1 MSLALENDLTKE
13 FQCGVASVA
22 FSKLTHIHMSSL
34 LLAFLCLIPMSTVA
48 QSITFKQSLASEVAR
63 HSVLS
68 AFYKER
74 RYKSLWTGSSANERE
89 RLSALIMAFSQAEI
103 HGLPGNLF
111 SDTKLQRKIRQ
122 AKTDRQLGAIE
133 AQLTLE
139 FLKYVSVVGTGIL
152 VPSEVDKEIV
162 RKVPRPNFKAI
173 LLKLTRSNPRA
184 YFRALIP
191 KSSEYTQLVKEKI
204 RLENALNQGG
214 WGPTVPLSTLKVG
227 ATGSAVVVLRK
238 RLTKMGFLRATTS
251 VNFDARLIEGL
262 KRFQQAHGLKVDGE
276 AGFTTL
282 RQINITMEQRLA
294 SVLVAMERERWNN
307 RPLGERHIMVNLTDF
322 TAKIMDHGIA
332 TFVSKSV
339 VGANDSIRRSPEFSD
354 VMRFMI
360 INPSWYVPR
369 SIIIQEYL
377 PLLKSDP
384 EAVSHLE
391 LRDDFGNVVSRSGID
406 FESYTNQDFPFGMR
420 EPPSQSNALG
430 LVKFMFPNI
439 HNIYLHDT
447 PAKNLFGKE
456 VRAFS
461 HGCIRLGRPFEFAY
475 ALLARQE
482 NDPERIFNDAL
493 SSGTEIRINLETP
506 VPVHLIY
513 RTAITKPG
521 GGLEFRRDVYGR
533 DAKIW
538 EALKR
543 QGVVLRSITG

>member
-1 MSLALENDLTKE
+1 M
-13 FQCGVASVA
+13 A
-22 FSKLTHIHMSSL
+22 FFKLTHIHVVSL
-34 LLAFLCLIPMSTVA
+34 LLAFLCLLPKSTIA
-48 QSITFKQSLASEVAR
+48 QSITFKQSLASEVLQN
-63 HSVLS
+63 SVLS

-74 RYKSLWTGSSANERE
+74 GYKSLWMGSSANERE

-103 HGLPGNLF
+103 HGLPAKLF
-111 SDTKLQRKIRQ
+111 STTDLQRKITQ
-122 AKTDRQLGAIE
+122 AKTDRQRGAIE
-133 AQLTLE
+133 AQLTFK
-139 FLKYVSVVGTGIL
+139 FLKYVSVVRTGIL

-173 LLKLTRSNPRA
+173 LLKLTRSYPRA
-184 YFRALIP
+184 YFRALLP
-191 KSSEYTQLVKEKI
+191 KSSEYTQLIKEKK
-204 RLENALNQGG
+204 RLENALSQGG
-214 WGPTVPLSTLKVG
+214 WGPTLPLFVLKFG
-227 ATGSAVVVLRK
+227 TTGDAVVALRK

-251 VNFDARLIEGL
+251 VNFDAKLVEGV
-262 KRFQQAHGLKVDGE
+262 KRFQRAHGLKVDGE

-307 RPLGERHIMVNLTDF
+307 RPLGERHILVNLTDF
-322 TAKIMDHGIA
+322 TAKIMDHGIP

-339 VGANDSIRRSPEFSD
+339 VGANDSFRRSPEFSD
-354 VMRFMI
+354 MMRFMI
-360 INPSWYVPR
+360 INPSWYVPK
-369 SIIIQEYL
+369 SIVIQEYL
-377 PLLKSDP
+377 PLLKDDP
-384 EAVSHLE
+384 ESVSHLE
-391 LRDDFGNVVSRSGID
+391 LRDDFGNVVSRVDID
-406 FESYTNQDFPFGMR
+406 FQSYTSKDFPFGMR
-420 EPPSQSNALG
+420 EPPSQNNALG

-461 HGCIRLGRPFEFAY
+461 HGCIRLGSPFEFAY

-482 NDPERIFNDAL
+482 NDPERVFSDAL

-513 RTAITKPG
+513 RTAITKLG

-543 QGVVLRSITG
+543 QGVVLRSITS

>member
-1 MSLALENDLTKE
+1 M
-13 FQCGVASVA
+13 A
-22 FSKLTHIHMSSL
+22 FFKLTHIHVVSL
-34 LLAFLCLIPMSTVA
+34 LLAFLCLLPKSTIA
-48 QSITFKQSLASEVAR
+48 QSITFKQSLASEVLQN
-63 HSVLS
+63 SVLS

-74 RYKSLWTGSSANERE
+74 GYKSLWMGSSANERE

-103 HGLPGNLF
+103 HGLPAKLF
-111 SDTKLQRKIRQ
+111 SATDLQRKITQ
-122 AKTDRQLGAIE
+122 AKTDRQRGAIE
-133 AQLTLE
+133 ALLTLK
-139 FLKYVSVVGTGIL
+139 FLKYVSVVRTGIL

-162 RKVPRPNFKAI
+162 RKVPQPNFKAI

-184 YFRALIP
+184 YFRALLP

-204 RLENALNQGG
+204 RLENALSQGG
-214 WGPTVPLSTLKVG
+214 WGPTVPLSVLKAG
-227 ATGSAVVVLRK
+227 ANGGAVVALRK

-251 VNFDARLIEGL
+251 VKFDTKLVEGL
-262 KRFQQAHGLKVDGE
+262 KNFQRAHGLKVDGE

-282 RQINITMEQRLA
+282 RQINKTMEQRLT

-307 RPLGERHIMVNLTDF
+307 RPRGERHILVNLTDF

-339 VGANDSIRRSPEFSD
+339 VGANDSFRRSPEFSD
-354 VMRFMI
+354 MMRFMI

-377 PLLKSDP
+377 PLLKDDP
-384 EAVSHLE
+384 ESVSHLE
-391 LRDDFGNVVSRSGID
+391 LRDDFGNVVSRVDID
-406 FESYTNQDFPFGMR
+406 FQSYTSKDFPFGMR
-420 EPPSQSNALG
+420 EPPSQNNALG

-461 HGCIRLGRPFEFAY
+461 HGCIRLGSPFEFAY

-482 NDPERIFNDAL
+482 NDPERVFSDAL

>member
-1 MSLALENDLTKE
+1 M
-13 FQCGVASVA
+13 
-22 FSKLTHIHMSSL
+22 SL
-34 LLAFLCLIPMSTVA
+34 LLAFLCLLPKSTTA
-48 QSITFKQSLASEVAR
+48 QSITFKQSLASEVLQD
-63 HSVLS
+63 SVLS

-74 RYKSLWTGSSANERE
+74 KYKSLWMGSSANERE

-103 HGLPGNLF
+103 HGLPAKLF
-111 SDTKLQRKIRQ
+111 SATDLQRKIKQ
-122 AKTDRQLGAIE
+122 AKTDKQRGAIE
-133 AQLTLE
+133 AQLTLK
-139 FLKYVSVVGTGIL
+139 FLKYVSVVRNGIL

-184 YFRALIP
+184 YFRGLLP
-191 KSSEYTQLVKEKI
+191 KSSEYTQLIKEKT
-204 RLENALNQGG
+204 RLENALSQGG
-214 WGPTVPLSTLKVG
+214 WGPTLPLFALKVG
-227 ATGSAVVVLRK
+227 ATGGAVVALRK

-251 VNFDARLIEGL
+251 VNFDAKLVEGV
-262 KRFQQAHGLKVDGE
+262 KRFQRAHGLKVDGE

-282 RQINITMEQRLA
+282 RQLNITMEQRLA

-307 RPLGERHIMVNLTDF
+307 RPLGERHILVNLTDF
-322 TAKIMDHGIA
+322 TAKIMDHGIP

-354 VMRFMI
+354 MMRFMI

-377 PLLKSDP
+377 PLLKNDP
-384 EAVSHLE
+384 ESVSHLE
-391 LRDDFGNVVSRSGID
+391 LRDDFGNVVSRVDID
-406 FESYTNQDFPFGMR
+406 FQSYTSKDFPFGMR
-420 EPPSQSNALG
+420 EAPSQNNALG

-447 PAKNLFGKE
+447 PAKYLFGKE

-461 HGCIRLGRPFEFAY
+461 HGCIRLGSPFEFAY

-482 NDPERIFNDAL
+482 NDPERVFSDAL

-513 RTAITKPG
+513 RTAITKLG